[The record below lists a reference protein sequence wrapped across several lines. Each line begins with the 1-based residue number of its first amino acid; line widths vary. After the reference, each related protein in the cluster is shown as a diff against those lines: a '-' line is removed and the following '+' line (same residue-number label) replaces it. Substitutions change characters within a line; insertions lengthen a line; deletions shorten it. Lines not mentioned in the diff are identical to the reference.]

1 MLKKMLTPEE
11 KIKKI
16 FAATKDQVKKV
27 AQDLIKEEKINLAM
41 IGPFKDREEFSK
53 LLKF

>member
-16 FAATKDQVKKV
+16 FAVKKSQVKQV
-27 AQDLIKEEKINLAM
+27 ADDLIKEEKINLAM
-41 IGPFKDREEFSK
+41 IGPFKEKEQFLK
-53 LLKF
+53 ILKF